1 MTSLVFWRKKFDF
14 RFRLPLQSSEQLR
27 QPSCRGLHLQET
39 YCKCLWLFPWH
50 IFISLSIFCFLIKI
64 STASFLSH
72 GLVIT
77 LPFCFLNTEVQA
89 VVKTHWRR
97 WRMVSNDFYQTRV
110 KALLLAL
117 FKTGWIMWSTTSFK
131 SQPVSS
137 EFTWLFLTG
146 QE

>member
-97 WRMVSNDFYQTRV
+97 WRMVSVHFDQTRV
-110 KALLLAL
+110 QALIGWFSKRELGIFCIVLDRNFLAIT
-117 FKTGWIMWSTTSFK
+117 KSQRNGWIA
-131 SQPVSS
+131 
-137 EFTWLFLTG
+137 
-146 QE
+146 